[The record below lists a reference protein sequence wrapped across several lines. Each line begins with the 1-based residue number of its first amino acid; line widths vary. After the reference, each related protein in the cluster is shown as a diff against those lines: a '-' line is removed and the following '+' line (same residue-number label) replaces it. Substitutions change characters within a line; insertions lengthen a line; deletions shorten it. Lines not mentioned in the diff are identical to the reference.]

1 MSKIPLIVL
10 MGPTASG
17 KTSMAVEICKKYGGE
32 VVTADSMQVYKY
44 MDIGTAKPTYEEM
57 QGIKHHMIDLVEPT
71 EEYSLAE

>member
-17 KTSMAVEICKKYGGE
+17 KTSMAVEVCKKYGGE

-44 MDIGTAKPTYEEM
+44 MDIGSAKIMPQEM
-57 QGIKHHMIDLVEPT
+57 D
-71 EEYSLAE
+71 